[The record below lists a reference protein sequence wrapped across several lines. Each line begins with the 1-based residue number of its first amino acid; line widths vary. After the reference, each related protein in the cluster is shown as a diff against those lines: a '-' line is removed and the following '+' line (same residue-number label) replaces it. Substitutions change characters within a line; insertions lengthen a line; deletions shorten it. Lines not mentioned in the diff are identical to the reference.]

1 MASLEYEN
9 KYYSQ
14 GYKLILGMD
23 EAGRG
28 PIAGPL
34 VIACVILPIGY
45 QNDAINDSKKLSEKK
60 REILYEE
67 ITKSAKYIGVKVVD
81 EATIDA
87 LNIYAATKKGMEDLI
102 KEIPFKVDVVL
113 VDAMKIE
120 IDKNIINVPLIHG
133 DAISTSIAAA
143 SIIAKVTRD
152 RMMYEI
158 DKEFPLYDFKNN
170 KGYGTKKHMEAI
182 EQYGI
187 CKYHRLT
194 YYPVSKY
201 AQLKLDI

>member
-1 MASLEYEN
+1 MASMEYEN
-9 KYYSQ
+9 KYYNE
-14 GYKLILGMD
+14 GYSVIVGMD

-28 PIAGPL
+28 PLAGPL
-34 VIACVILPIGY
+34 VIACVILDKDY
-45 QNDAINDSKKLSEKK
+45 VNNDINDSKKLTEKK
-60 REILYEE
+60 REVLFEE
-67 ITKSAKYIGVKVVD
+67 IQKVAKYIGVKIVD
-81 EATIDA
+81 EATVDA

-120 IDKNIINVPLIHG
+120 LKDMVTVPLIHG
-133 DAISTSIAAA
+133 DALSTSIAAA

-152 RMMYEI
+152 HIMYDI
-158 DKEFPLYDFKNN
+158 DKEFPVYDFKNN
-170 KGYGTKKHMEAI
+170 KGYGTKKHMAAI
-182 EQYGI
+182 EEYGI

>member
-1 MASLEYEN
+1 MASMEYEN
-9 KYYSQ
+9 EYYSK
-14 GYKLILGMD
+14 GYKVIVGMD

-28 PIAGPL
+28 PLAGPL
-34 VIACVILPIGY
+34 SIACVVLPKGY
-45 QNDAINDSKKLSEKK
+45 ENSEINDSKKLSEKK
-60 REILYEE
+60 REKLYEV
-67 ITKSAKYIGVKVVD
+67 IQKDALYIGVKLID
-81 EATIDA
+81 EATIDKM
-87 LNIYAATKKGMEDLI
+87 NIYAATKKGMEDLI

-113 VDAMKIE
+113 VDAMRIE
-120 IDKNIINVPLIHG
+120 LDNVKVVPLIHG

-152 RMMYEI
+152 RIMYEI
-158 DKEFPLYDFKNN
+158 DKEFPEYDFKSN

-182 EQYGI
+182 EKYGI

-201 AQLKLDI
+201 AQLKLEI

>member
-1 MASLEYEN
+1 MASMEYEN
-9 KYYSQ
+9 KYYNE
-14 GYKLILGMD
+14 GYKVIVGMD

-28 PIAGPL
+28 PLAGPL
-34 VIACVILPIGY
+34 VISCVVLP
-45 QNDAINDSKKLSEKK
+45 QNYENAAINDSKKLSEKK
-60 REILYEE
+60 REVLFEE
-67 ITKSAKYIGVKVVD
+67 IKNVATYIGVKIID
-81 EATIDA
+81 EATIDE

-120 IDKNIINVPLIHG
+120 LKDMVVVPIIHG

-152 RMMYEI
+152 HIMYDI
-158 DKEFPLYDFKNN
+158 DKEFPMYDFKSN

-182 EQYGI
+182 ETCGI
-187 CKYHRLT
+187 CKYHRRS

>member
-1 MASLEYEN
+1 MATMEYEN

-14 GYKLILGMD
+14 GYKTIVGMD

-28 PIAGPL
+28 PLAGPL
-34 VIACVILPIGY
+34 VIACVVLPVDY
-45 QNDAINDSKKLSEKK
+45 NNEEINDSKKLTEKK
-60 REILYEE
+60 REKLYEQ
-67 ITKSAKYIGVKVVD
+67 IQRDALYIGVKVVN
-81 EATIDA
+81 EETIDR
-87 LNIYAATKKGMEDLI
+87 LNIYQATKKGMEDLI
-102 KEIPFKVDVVL
+102 NEMKNKPDVVL

-120 IDKNIINVPLIHG
+120 LKDIITLPLIHG
-133 DAISTSIAAA
+133 DALSTSIAAA

-152 RMMYEI
+152 HMMYEI
-158 DKEFPLYDFKNN
+158 DKEFPMYGFKNH

-182 EQYGI
+182 EEFGI

-201 AQLKLDI
+201 AQLKLEI